1 MNKLSITSL
10 RTSLSIERIAVYQN
24 YIATKEPKL
33 LPADVS
39 IRALDLYLWN
49 IKVSSALLEL
59 ISLYEVTLRNRIF
72 RIIDSEYPNSI
83 RDEFFIRRLPPL
95 TRDKIIKLIDNLIES
110 QENITNPLIVSRL
123 SFPFWGVVLEK
134 LFYYSGSL
142 DENGN
147 KVLPRLYKHNKLL
160 FSINKK
166 LNLEDFNKLVKR
178 LIYTNIIINDLR
190 NRICH
195 HEPIFKSNLRVMYIK
210 ILFSLKYL
218 DRNVYKVAKDIERV
232 SDILRNGVI

>member
-142 DENGN
+142 D
-147 KVLPRLYKHNKLL
+147 KHNKLL

-178 LIYTNIIINDLR
+178 LIDTNIIINDLR